1 MADSWNLENRSVYV
15 YKKKSATI
23 FGSFPKN
30 HSNTGRVTPK
40 AFFPNL
46 EYENVW
52 NKIKKQAEAHL
63 RVCRP

>member
-40 AFFPNL
+40 VFSPNL
-46 EYENVW
+46 EYENVYGI
-52 NKIKKQAEAHL
+52 KKKQAETLL
-63 RVCRP
+63 RVCQP

>member
-46 EYENVW
+46 EYENVYG
-52 NKIKKQAEAHL
+52 IK
-63 RVCRP
+63 